1 MFYSN
6 KFKKFKNI
14 KHCFF
19 SKKGGF
25 SKGIYKSL
33 NCGKGSKDDQKLINK
48 NLALVSKKFKINT
61 NRLFQA
67 VSQFEIG
74 NWTILFSDGVE
85 KTLGAPEEQ
94 HVMEEKIDS
103 ADGASNVVARVSS
116 TDSVRSGGT
125 YGSNYRN
132 RKTMR
137 DHQESS
143 LEDDGSDL
151 HD

>member
-61 NRLFQA
+61 NRLFLMHQTHSNKVIFIDKKNKHLKKFRSDA
-67 VSQFEIG
+67 IITKMRGFALGVVTADCVPIILYDNKNKIIG
-74 NWTILFSDGVE
+74 CIHAGW
-85 KTLGAPEEQ
+85 KGA
-94 HVMEEKIDS
+94 
-103 ADGASNVVARVSS
+103 
-116 TDSVRSGGT
+116 TSGIIE
-125 YGSNYRN
+125 N
-132 RKTMR
+132 
-137 DHQESS
+137 
-143 LEDDGSDL
+143 
-151 HD
+151 